1 MSKTTGKLKY
11 DLALSTTTVYD
22 ASSVYINKSAELSIN
37 GNANLEYKTIGP
49 TYSANTNLI
58 PTSSQSAGPTAYK
71 GKAYLYVRNLGPST
85 ASTVRISTS
94 TILDNTDT
102 VGPTGAA
109 PQDGIPDNYDPNQF
123 ADLAVNEFAF
133 FPVAIGA
140 SNSNLHVRSAFVPG
154 STYWLGATHND
165 IEYMLCFT
173 DHNTGPT
180 F

>member
-11 DLALSTTTVYD
+11 DLALSTTSVYD

-49 TYSANTNLI
+49 IYSLNADLI
-58 PTSSQSAGPTAYK
+58 PSTSQSAGPSTYK
-71 GKAYLYVRNLGPST
+71 GKAYLYVRNLGPVD

-94 TILDNTDT
+94 TAFDNTDT
-102 VGPTGAA
+102 TGPSGGSA
-109 PQDGIPDNYDPNQF
+109 DGTPDNYDPNQF

-140 SNSNLHVRSAFVPG
+140 SNTNLHVRSAFVPG
-154 STYWLGATHND
+154 STNWSGSTYND

-173 DHNTGPT
+173 DPNIGPQ